1 MVLFMGQEG
10 GRSGP
15 QTETHRKGTSRE
27 SSNLKMEWFAEE
39 EGQIIRMDP
48 WTKAGISQSPY
59 WSPSVN
65 LLYWLQPL
73 RFLFSF
79 CNFLQTY

>member
-1 MVLFMGQEG
+1 MILFVGQEG
-10 GRSGP
+10 GGP

-27 SSNLKMEWFAEE
+27 NSNLKIEWFREE
-39 EGQIIRMDP
+39 EGQITRMDP

-73 RFLFSF
+73 SF
-79 CNFLQTY
+79 GFFFFIVATF